1 LSDDAAR
8 RRALPAS
15 FETVRSAFWS
25 PPPGRVL
32 GRGHPIGDF
41 LEAHEWELLERDVDR
56 LRLRA
61 HVPEAVR
68 NPRGQL
74 FGGFTP
80 TYVDL
85 IALLTFRAGHEG
97 PGPRRWLAT
106 LNMRVDYF
114 EPIRD
119 AFWVE
124 SDVVRRR
131 GANAWIE
138 TRFKDADGTL
148 LAFALTTLRET
159 RETLPQGRE
168 GAGAEPDED

>member
-1 LSDDAAR
+1 MMRPFRNPPAG
-8 RRALPAS
+8 RAI
-15 FETVRSAFWS
+15 
-25 PPPGRVL
+25 
-32 GRGHPIGDF
+32 GRGHPVGDF
-41 LEAHEWELLERDVDR
+41 LEAWAWELLERTDGR

-85 IALLTFRAGHEG
+85 IALLTFRAGREESG
-97 PGPRRWLAT
+97 PHRWLAT

-114 EPIRD
+114 EPIHD
-119 AFWVE
+119 TFEVE
-124 SDVVRRR
+124 SQVVRRR
-131 GANAWIE
+131 GSNAWIE
-138 TRFKDADGTL
+138 TRFLDPDGTL

-159 RETLPQGRE
+159 SEQPA
-168 GAGAEPDED
+168 AG